1 MFIED
6 SMNRKK
12 HKEELI
18 DISNQVFGKLNQII
32 DKI

>member
-6 SMNRKK
+6 SMNREK

-18 DISNQVFGKLNQII
+18 EISKQFFW
-32 DKI
+32 KIKSNY